1 MVAMLSSNLNFL
13 VPHPSTSASTVARR
27 YVPIHC
33 GPRSNRGPLL
43 KGRVL
48 SIEAIQA
55 IQALKRAHRVDPA
68 KLDDAYLSKTLSR
81 LLKADLVASF
91 NELLRQDQSQIA
103 VKVFSAIQSE
113 YNAELSLYAD
123 LISSLARRGFTAEID
138 ELVRDLERKG
148 SIQADDKGLVRLV
161 KALIEAERV
170 EYVVRI
176 YGLMKRSGWGST
188 FLVDEYVA
196 KVLSKGLRRMGE
208 RSLADEIDAEL
219 KKLYKRAERS
229 TSTAFS

>member
-1 MVAMLSSNLNFL
+1 MAASLSSNLNFL
-13 VPHPSTSASTVARR
+13 VSHPSMSAPIKAPR
-27 YVPIHC
+27 YMPIQC

-55 IQALKRAHRVDPA
+55 IQALKRAHRADPA
-68 KLDDAYLSKTLSR
+68 KLDDVFLSKTLSR

-113 YNAELSLYAD
+113 YNVELSLYGD

-138 ELVRDLERKG
+138 ELVCDLERKG
-148 SIQADDKGLVRLV
+148 SIQSDEKGLVRLV
-161 KALIEAERV
+161 KALIEAERL

-176 YGLMKRSGWGST
+176 YELMKKSGWGST
-188 FLVDEYVA
+188 LQVDEYVA
-196 KVLSKGLRRMGE
+196 KVLSKGFRRMGE
-208 RSLADEIDAEL
+208 SSLADEIDAEL
-219 KKLYKRAERS
+219 KKIYKSADRS
-229 TSTAFS
+229 KSSAFS